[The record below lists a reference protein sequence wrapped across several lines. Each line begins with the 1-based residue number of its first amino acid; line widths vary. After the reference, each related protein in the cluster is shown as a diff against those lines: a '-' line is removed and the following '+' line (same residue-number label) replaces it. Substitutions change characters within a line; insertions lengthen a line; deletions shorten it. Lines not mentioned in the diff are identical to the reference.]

1 MPSADVNSFY
11 ASCERVFRP
20 DLKGKP
26 IVVLSNNDGNVIARS
41 AEAKPS
47 DQNGNSVVSDKKTKD
62 TRKKIYAFSSN
73 YELYASMLARVM
85 NSSEELAPRVEQ
97 YSIDEMFLDLTGVEH
112 CMELEDFGR
121 QLRQHVYDCT
131 RLTIGLGAGPTKTL
145 AKSAQWAS
153 KEWKQFRGV
162 LALTRGNPQ
171 RTRKLLSLQPV
182 EEIWGVGNRIARKL
196 NVLGIKT
203 ALDLALT
210 NPAFIRKNFSVVL
223 ERTVRELNGESCLSL
238 EEAPPTKQ
246 QIVCSRSFGVKI
258 TEYESLRQA
267 ICQHAERASEKLRKE
282 HQYCRHIS
290 VFIKTSPFAV
300 KEPYYGN
307 VATEKLLTP
316 TQDTGD
322 IIAAATTALER
333 TRRDGHRYAKA
344 GVMLND
350 FTGSGVS
357 QLQLFDERP
366 PRPHSA
372 ELMRVLDGINNSGL
386 GKVWFAGRGI
396 VPSPANETRYALPC
410 VHHSLERYP
419 RCEDRLNFAFQREP
433 AVLAAAERQG
443 EARE

>member
-1 MPSADVNSFY
+1 MFALADVNSFY

-41 AEAKPS
+41 AEAKPWIKMETPWF
-47 DQNGNSVVSDKKTKD
+47 QIKNE
-62 TRKKIYAFSSN
+62 RYPEKIYAFSSN

-85 NSSEELAPRVEQ
+85 NSLEELAPRVEQ

-131 RLTIGLGAGPTKTL
+131 HLTIGVGAGPTKTL

-246 QIVCSRSFGVKI
+246 QIVCSRSFGQRI
-258 TEYESLRQA
+258 TTYEEMRQA
-267 ICQHAERASEKLRKE
+267 VCQYAERAAEKLRGE
-282 HQYCRHIS
+282 RQYCRHIS
-290 VFIKTSPFAV
+290 TFIKTSPFAV
-300 KEPYYGN
+300 NEPYYGN
-307 VATEKLLTP
+307 VATEKLNTP
-316 TQDTGD
+316 TRDTRD
-322 IIAAATTALER
+322 IIAAAVRSLDR
-333 TRRDGHRYAKA
+333 IWLDGHRYAKA
-344 GVMLND
+344 GIMLND
-350 FTGSGVS
+350 FSPNGVA
-357 QLQLFDERP
+357 QLNLFDDVQ
-366 PRPHSA
+366 PRPHSDA
-372 ELMRVLDGINNSGL
+372 LMKVLDGINHSGL

-396 VPSPANETRYALPC
+396 APDWQMKREMLSPAYTTRWKELP
-410 VHHSLERYP
+410 V
-419 RCEDRLNFAFQREP
+419 
-433 AVLAAAERQG
+433 
-443 EARE
+443 ARF